1 MCSTSEFNRRKTVS
15 SREMTMF
22 KLNEDDRFFVRVLAD
37 ARVMGSVRIRVE
49 VLHGLSSAKFSL
61 VTD

>member
-1 MCSTSEFNRRKTVS
+1 
-15 SREMTMF
+15 MTMF
-22 KLNEDDRFFVRVLAD
+22 KLNEDDRFLVRVLAD

-49 VLHGLSSAKFSL
+49 VLHGLSKLALSLTNSLLYRRSAKFSL